1 MRRSGDGIFGDS
13 RLRSEKTGYEI
24 RLFAFCRNDDPPGF
38 QFCDGFQS
46 RFDVGDIGFVRENQ
60 HVIGSSFIGPD
71 RFFIEAVQEF
81 VRNRN
86 FVRFVGR
93 KVQRQAVR
101 FFAHLQFPAP
111 GRVETDRGFS
121 PIFVFEQ
128 DVGRRQRGVTA
139 QVYLGVRRKPSDFV
153 PVAPAD
159 VKGRFGEVVFHR
171 DFLQEV
177 VAYPTVQRADGRRVA
192 RE

>member
-1 MRRSGDGIFGDS
+1 MTPRAFNFAMDS
-13 RLRSEKTGYEI
+13 NRGSMLATSAS
-24 RLFAFCRNDDPPGF
+24 FAK
-38 QFCDGFQS
+38 
-46 RFDVGDIGFVRENQ
+46 NQ

-71 RFFIEAVQEF
+71 RFFIEAAQEF

-128 DVGRRQRGVTA
+128 DVGRRQRGVAA
-139 QVYLGVRRKPSDFV
+139 QVFGVNHLISYRSPR
-153 PVAPAD
+153 
-159 VKGRFGEVVFHR
+159 
-171 DFLQEV
+171 
-177 VAYPTVQRADGRRVA
+177 PT
-192 RE
+192 

>member
-71 RFFIEAVQEF
+71 RFFIEAAQEF

-128 DVGRRQRGVTA
+128 DVGRRQRGVAA
-139 QVYLGVRRKPSDFV
+139 QVFGVNHLISYRSPR
-153 PVAPAD
+153 
-159 VKGRFGEVVFHR
+159 
-171 DFLQEV
+171 
-177 VAYPTVQRADGRRVA
+177 PT
-192 RE
+192 